1 VLLLV
6 AATLLFVTPCVAAA
20 RFALSFDTSRQAP
33 SIDTT
38 GPQNQERW
46 KRTADEQKVIELEAQ
61 AIKLNQRLA
70 QMPQQDERAAIEAKL
85 KDIQRS
91 LEESRKT
98 LEASQLSGRDAV
110 VVKLK
115 QMLDEVQRNRPTDQ
129 AKVKEMEQLLAQA
142 TTKSPGDLELVRQ
155 TLEKI
160 AAEQAAS
167 QGDRK
172 PFLLSHTE
180 ARYTDDARAKG
191 IEGKVVLGFNI
202 DQNGIPQDIQVK
214 QSLYP
219 SLDQAAVEAVRSW
232 KFEPAMKNGQ
242 VVSKWI
248 EVQINF
254 NLYQDPQKKEEQETR
269 ERREKELVLK
279 PWQMD
284 GQDGQEIKV
293 RVGDEAGRRAEREAQ
308 QKRDAILAG
317 LAKISMDHAIQIA
330 NSKVPGKVTE
340 CSLVGEHWESPG
352 ELAKPSLVLYHVVV
366 LSDEATPVKTHV
378 LINAM
383 DGSVF
388 RVSKEEHRDE
398 EDPGYALT
406 TSGNNPRKL
415 KTIEGGVLNGKA
427 ASMPAPQ
434 YPAIA
439 RDAHVTGS
447 VNVRVVIDGD
457 GNVVEAT
464 AISGH
469 PLLRAAA
476 QAAAKEAKFAPTKLS
491 GEPVLVSGSL
501 VYNFVAQ

>member
-6 AATLLFVTPCVAAA
+6 AAALLLLTPCVAAA
-20 RFALSFDTSRQAP
+20 RFALSFDTNRQSP
-33 SIDTT
+33 SIEAP
-38 GPQNQERW
+38 GQR
-46 KRTADEQKVIELEAQ
+46 KREAWNRTPEEQQVVELEAQ
-61 AIKLNQRLA
+61 AIKLKQRLE
-70 QMPQQDERAAIEAKL
+70 QTPQSKQDERAAIEAEIKG
-85 KDIQRS
+85 IERS
-91 LEESRKT
+91 LLDKAFET
-98 LEASQLSGRDAV
+98 SQLSGRAADV
-110 VVKLK
+110 QKLER
-115 QMLDEVQRNRPTDQ
+115 MLDEYQSKRPADE

-142 TTKSPGDLELVRQ
+142 KTQSPGDLELTRQ
-155 TLEKI
+155 MMENI

-172 PFLLSHTE
+172 PRLLSHTE

-219 SLDQAAVEAVRSW
+219 SLDQAAIEAVRSW

-279 PWQMD
+279 AWQID

-293 RVGDEAGRRAEREAQ
+293 RLGDEAGRRAERESQ

-330 NSKVPGKVTE
+330 TSKVPGKVTE
-340 CSLVGEHWESPG
+340 CTLVGERWEDPG

-383 DGSVF
+383 DGSIF
-388 RVSKEEHRDE
+388 RVSKEEQRE
-398 EDPGYALT
+398 EEETRYLVPTRSDVT
-406 TSGNNPRKL
+406 KKL
-415 KTIEGGVLNGKA
+415 HTIEGGVLNVKA
-427 ASMPAPQ
+427 SSLPAPQ

-439 RDAHVTGS
+439 REAHASGS
-447 VNVRVVIDGD
+447 VNVRVLIDGD
-457 GNVVEAT
+457 GNVVEAAAT
-464 AISGH
+464 SGH

-476 QAAAKEAKFAPTKLS
+476 QAAAKEAKFAPTRLS
-491 GEPVLVSGSL
+491 GEPVAVTGVL